1 MHKITKKGVFP
12 AYVSY
17 VEFDQGF
24 INFLDSNKEE
34 IEEGIYAS
42 DLNLEEVTKINESTI
57 PKTRINFNAIKSLT
71 DKESSQLNAF
81 IEGMDEEKEGWLH
94 EMAIFEGKT
103 LSGVV
108 SSLVK
113 KGLIT
118 SQEDGGDFWIIA
130 K

>member
-12 AYVSY
+12 LTFPTSNLIR
-17 VEFDQGF
+17 GS